1 MSTPKNGFL
10 SSYGQLLLA
19 LASVVA
25 LGATTWVQAN
35 YPTRAEVAASD
46 DKIVRVVDE
55 IRSSLSRIETDI
67 AVLKHQQA
75 VQGEVMADGN
85 RRLRLMEDR
94 MLQQMPRSELPG
106 TGPGSGSNYTS
117 NPP

>member
-1 MSTPKNGFL
+1 MSISKNGFL

-46 DKIVRVVDE
+46 DKIVRVVEE
-55 IRSSLSRIETDI
+55 IRSSLSRIETDL
-67 AVLKHQQA
+67 AVVKHQQA
-75 VQGEVMADGN
+75 VQGEALAESN
-85 RRLRLMEDR
+85 RRLRNVEDR
-94 MLQQMPRSELPG
+94 MIQIHR
-106 TGPGSGSNYTS
+106 TGLADPDSNLATK
-117 NPP
+117 P